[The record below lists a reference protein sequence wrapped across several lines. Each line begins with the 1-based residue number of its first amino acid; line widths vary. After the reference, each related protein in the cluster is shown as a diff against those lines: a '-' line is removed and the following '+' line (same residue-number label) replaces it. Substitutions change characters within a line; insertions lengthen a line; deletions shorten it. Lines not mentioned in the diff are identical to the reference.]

1 MESWRVL
8 IVDDEVDIRDVVA
21 EYLETVGHQV
31 TAVGSGREAM
41 DLVDRGVPRFDIALV
56 DWQMPGISGRDVIL
70 ELGRRN
76 ATPAVLIITGHL
88 SESLGRMVPH
98 VATEIIHKPFAL
110 AELVERMRAMVRATS

>member
-8 IVDDEVDIRDVVA
+8 IVDDEVDIREVVA
-21 EYLETVGHQV
+21 EYLDALGHDV
-31 TAVGSGREAM
+31 IAVGSGREAM
-41 DLVDRGVPRFDIALV
+41 DLIDRGGARFDIALV

-88 SESLGRMVPH
+88 SEALGRMTPH
-98 VATEIIHKPFAL
+98 IHTEIIHKPFSL
-110 AELVERMRAMVRATS
+110 AELVDRMRALVGVSS